1 MHSLLLPHSRA
12 AEVLIEVGF
21 ARWHARWDCP
31 VLRAQPEAFVQP
43 AHDPGETR
51 ACTICALP
59 EVGAAAP

>member
-1 MHSLLLPHSRA
+1 
-12 AEVLIEVGF
+12 VLIEVGF

-59 EVGAAAP
+59 GVGAAAP